1 MKWSQ
6 WEPRRDEFNIE
17 NSDKA
22 ISWAIENAIRVRGH
36 RVFESVNSVNTIP
49 DWVKPLRNED
59 LRSAINHR
67 VTTLVTH
74 FDVRTQCAL
83 KKSVI
88 WGICSHL
95 LPTLSSKK
103 LKLKFFEIF

>member
-1 MKWSQ
+1 MKWPQ

-74 FDVRTQCAL
+74 FDVRTQSQCAL
-83 KKSVI
+83 KI
-88 WGICSHL
+88 
-95 LPTLSSKK
+95 KK
-103 LKLKFFEIF
+103 CNLGRSLAL

>member
-1 MKWSQ
+1 MKWPQ

-83 KKSVI
+83 KIKKSVI
-88 WGICSHL
+88 WGGHSH
-95 LPTLSSKK
+95 
-103 LKLKFFEIF
+103 